1 MPARERRRANPHH
14 LGQMVGLFI
23 EPPVLF
29 PQRSDGI
36 GQFVHAFGACAQ
48 QYFEPVGVAFFVCE
62 VAAQLDDVHALPING
77 LL

>member
-1 MPARERRRANPHH
+1 MTSGAPTDAEARQCPLGSVAGRHPHH

-48 QYFEPVGVAFFVCE
+48 QYFEPVGVAFFV
-62 VAAQLDDVHALPING
+62 
-77 LL
+77 